1 MAHPTAAPDEV
12 SINPQ
17 LAEFLHGGLIIH
29 LATRSADLRPCSII
43 ASGLRVE
50 HPRRVTVFVTEA
62 MGAPAFANLADNGEM
77 AITMV
82 KVTDHRS
89 IQLKGRKL
97 VDAPASEADRQF
109 QQEYMERL
117 RPELMQVGV
126 PRSIVIRLAWWPS
139 RAIQMSVRD
148 LYLQTPGADAGR
160 RLEAGAGSLLRGR
173 P

>member
-1 MAHPTAAPDEV
+1 MAISPAVPDES
-12 SINPQ
+12 SINAQ
-17 LAEFLHGGLIIH
+17 LAEFLHGGLIIY
-29 LATRSADLRPCSII
+29 LATRSADLRPTSII

-62 MGAPAFANLADNGEM
+62 MGPLTFANLADNGEM

-97 VDAPASEADRQF
+97 VDAPASEADRVF
-109 QQEYMERL
+109 QQAYMERL
-117 RPELMQVGV
+117 RPELMLVGV
-126 PRSIVIRLAWWPS
+126 PRSVVNRLAWWPS
-139 RAIQMSVRD
+139 RAIQMSIRD
-148 LYLQTPGADAGR
+148 LYLQTPGVDAGR